1 MPQAPLLLPTRI
13 DEGQAPG
20 IGYRVEGELV
30 PVLHVRLDGWVR
42 LYFEQHVILWK
53 DPGLQIGMHG
63 GAR

>member
-1 MPQAPLLLPTRI
+1 MPQPPLLLPTRI